1 MKRILFPVL
10 ILLSAVVFGQQIS
23 DFRYITLT
31 DAKDFANDKFGLN
44 SLLSAKLQAKGY
56 TVLGTNRQSWPADAA
71 SDPCSVLQAD
81 VENIS
86 SLLKNKLMVSFNDC
100 KGKSVGTFE
109 GRSNIKEY
117 EAGYQDAL
125 SAATNIFPAYN
136 PVARNSG
143 TSAAPAVVKEEGN
156 SGKTTAKSEESAP
169 ALKNSAQTY
178 SNGSSTLNRIIISET
193 EFILAN
199 PKNSVPYAIF
209 RESTRKGVF
218 RVQLQ
223 DGSKTLGY
231 TEESNIVIEK
241 ATADGSFSREVFR
254 QIPSKDLN

>member
-1 MKRILFPVL
+1 MKRIFSPFM
-10 ILLSAVVFGQQIS
+10 ILLSAGIFGQQIS
-23 DFRYITLT
+23 DYRYITRT
-31 DAKDFANDKFGLN
+31 DTKDFANDKFGLS

-56 TVLGTNRQSWPADAA
+56 TVLGTDRQSWPADAA

-81 VENIS
+81 VQNIS
-86 SLLKNKLMVSFNDC
+86 SLLKNKVKVSFNDC
-100 KGKSVGTFE
+100 KGKSLGSFE

-125 SAATNIFPAYN
+125 SAAANIFPASD

-178 SNGSSTLNRIIISET
+178 TNGSSTLNRIIISET
-193 EFILAN
+193 QFILAD

-209 RESTRKGVF
+209 RESTKKGVF